1 MVRQAVRQVARAG
14 GRGSA
19 PPRRAVSPGAARPPL
34 LRALL
39 LLITFLS
46 GPDLAAMYT
55 HDATGL
61 HAGVRLF
68 QIRADAPGDLAQP
81 AAVYRLPAAAFDP
94 VDAADLHLEPR
105 PRGVW
110 LKLELPPAL
119 QDGSRVWLQIQ
130 APPRARIVVYDP
142 HEPDWRPAAANGA
155 PRAAPG
161 NLAAVTQVVTLRP
174 YGPRPVL
181 LHVTVARPATLALQ
195 LWHPEPWT
203 ERQMRQDFAWG
214 LYFGLML
221 ATLAFAT
228 LTAAL
233 LQAPEIRAIAAVLA
247 AAIVLALSNGFTS
260 WLWLADYPDLA
271 WSLRELAVV
280 GFFVTA
286 AWSTRAGLRDPAVPP
301 GRRRLITALLGVTA
315 IGGAWL
321 VLLDA
326 PTAAVRGAFGLWLVI
341 SLAALRQSGA
351 RWRAAGAPYQYLT
364 LLLGWQ
370 ILGGV
375 ALFVV
380 IDGHAHAP
388 AAFAAL
394 WQASLIVLAVALGV
408 VTLWRIR
415 ADHHR
420 RLQENTAAL
429 LSSEQARTLLDAQVK
444 ARTGALNTALHQLMA
459 ALARERE
466 ARARRHEFLCSA
478 AHDLR
483 TPLAVLLAT
492 LDNLLADAPATTPPA
507 VRADYDLLA
516 RTCQRLVATV
526 DQHLAPTSGALA
538 ADAQARR
545 APCALTALLRDTVD
559 AARVLAPDHRFVI
572 QTAGLPAQFACDP
585 EMTRVALRNLV
596 DNAAKY
602 TPPGTTIE
610 VRGGRVGQRASDA
623 VWLAVTDNG
632 PGVTAAERAALF
644 TPQFRGANA
653 AGRPGQGLGLA
664 LARRM
669 IEHQGGLLTV
679 AAAPGTGLTCHIW
692 LPGTVVAR
700 EPPPDAAALPL
711 PPVPAAV
718 PSPG

>member
-351 RWRAAGAPYQYLT
+351 RWRAAGAPYPDLT

-632 PGVTAAERAALF
+632 PGVTAAEQAALF

>member
-94 VDAADLHLEPR
+94 VDAADLHLEPH

-351 RWRAAGAPYQYLT
+351 RWRAAGAPYPYLT

-632 PGVTAAERAALF
+632 PGVTAAEQAALF

>member
-94 VDAADLHLEPR
+94 VDAADLHLEPH

-632 PGVTAAERAALF
+632 PGVTAAEQAALF

>member
-1 MVRQAVRQVARAG
+1 
-14 GRGSA
+14 
-19 PPRRAVSPGAARPPL
+19 
-34 LRALL
+34 
-39 LLITFLS
+39 
-46 GPDLAAMYT
+46 MYT

-94 VDAADLHLEPR
+94 VDAADLHLEPH

-632 PGVTAAERAALF
+632 PGVTAAEQAALF